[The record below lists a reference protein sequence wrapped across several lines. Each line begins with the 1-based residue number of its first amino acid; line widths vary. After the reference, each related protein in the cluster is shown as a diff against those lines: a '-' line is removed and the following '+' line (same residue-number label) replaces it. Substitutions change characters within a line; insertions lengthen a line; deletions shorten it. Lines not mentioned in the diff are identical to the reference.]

1 MDSLAVSFAA
11 PLSTALPFQSH
22 PERAGTGHF
31 VRIREKREG
40 GQAPAFGFSAF
51 LLEWRRLT
59 CFSIETEGGDDST
72 LLAFCF
78 LHCPAQSLAHF
89 AFFSVFPCLPTV
101 PCVPVPALASA
112 CCQWHP
118 VLCTLKSRIEENTG
132 HTFNSL
138 LCNLYRD
145 EKDSVDWHSD
155 DEPSLG
161 SCPVIASLSFGAT
174 RTFEMRKKPPP
185 VSILCLK
192 HTFSSLTS

>member
-1 MDSLAVSFAA
+1 MLQHRD
-11 PLSTALPFQSH
+11 
-22 PERAGTGHF
+22 
-31 VRIREKREG
+31 G
-40 GQAPAFGFSAF
+40 G
-51 LLEWRRLT
+51 RRLLY
-59 CFSIETEGGDDST
+59 SSV
-72 LLAFCF
+72 FCL

-89 AFFSVFPCLPTV
+89 AFFSVLPCLPTV
-101 PCVPVPALASA
+101 PCVPVPAFASA

-161 SCPVIASLSFGAT
+161 SCPVIVSLSFGAT

-185 VSILCLK
+185 VSILCLTHIFLPYLLIGEEPRPPK
-192 HTFSSLTS
+192 SRPFWD